1 MFEVNDNFWELNK
14 EKYLFINDRVY
25 IHQSPVDNKFICE
38 MNQENT
44 KKVYENSSLISINDD
59 AVYLLKKI
67 DGTKNID
74 EIVKMISKEK
84 SISYE
89 NVKKIFIS
97 FVKKIIEYSEG
108 YLSIRDSYSTSKNV
122 EITGSKV
129 QILCLTTLIFLDHYD
144 LTVQEFLPL

>member
-89 NVKKIFIS
+89 NAKKIFIS
-97 FVKKIIEYSEG
+97 FVKKIIEYS
-108 YLSIRDSYSTSKNV
+108 
-122 EITGSKV
+122 
-129 QILCLTTLIFLDHYD
+129 
-144 LTVQEFLPL
+144 